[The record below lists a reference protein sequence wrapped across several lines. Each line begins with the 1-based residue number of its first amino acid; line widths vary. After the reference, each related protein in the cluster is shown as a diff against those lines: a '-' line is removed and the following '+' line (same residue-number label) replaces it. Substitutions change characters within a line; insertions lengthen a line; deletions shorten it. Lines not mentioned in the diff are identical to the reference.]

1 MEGLARLARLLCPW
15 GFSSQEYWSG
25 LSCLPPG
32 DFPNPG
38 IEPRSSSLQADSLLS
53 EPPGK
58 PKNTGVGG
66 LSLLQEDFPT
76 RESNQ
81 GLLHGRQ
88 TLSQL
93 SYLGSPVIA
102 TVRIKLR
109 SPGFKG
115 GMCWTSSN
123 TFSGLTSHVTVVISF
138 PLTDIMMHLI
148 PSQVNSGHLQV
159 KRVVRDFAGGPV
171 AKTQCSQGSGAGFDP

>member
-1 MEGLARLARLLCPW
+1 M
-15 GFSSQEYWSG
+15 
-25 LSCLPPG
+25 
-32 DFPNPG
+32 
-38 IEPRSSSLQADSLLS
+38 
-53 EPPGK
+53 
-58 PKNTGVGG
+58 
-66 LSLLQEDFPT
+66 
-76 RESNQ
+76 
-81 GLLHGRQ
+81 
-88 TLSQL
+88 
-93 SYLGSPVIA
+93 IA